1 MTDSSIFLGS
11 GASMTLVPEV
21 DFYFM
26 PIAGTTATVQIEATN
41 AVQFQLVKDMYVGC
55 SLDWYD
61 GGTVYTSS
69 HIITENDHDTFT
81 ITPSLAAATAAADSF
96 VLRAYGAPCPAP
108 SSTNGANDSDSKKGK
123 TRLLADNWLGLIETA
138 SFPNIEVE
146 MKQLN
151 LSLGG
156 SRNFTHQYKGIE
168 TSSGGNLALV
178 CNQVTWL
185 YYALGKCTSLTVDGG
200 VSTSEHPTDYHT
212 GDSAHSLYFHGT
224 SATSH
229 TDEGPFIYRAN
240 SVGGGVDLSNTAA
253 HIVPPLLFTVDS
265 VVGDLDSI
273 TYPVVATGEFI
284 NYTFAETNSSHLPS
298 FALEYSLTK
307 DVTNNLFSNNE
318 DEDEDINFVRIA
330 RGNRVN
336 TLTLTAN
343 ENEEVK
349 MTMDLNTRTV
359 TPIPRTLASPSTGY
373 ESRGGQTSNSGL
385 LNFTTV
391 AGHLEPFFFSDGSL
405 SIYGQSFLKVTN
417 FTLTINNNL
426 QDKRFIGIGSKSI
439 KSGLPAQRTYEIA
452 LTALVTDDTLFK
464 ELLNQDEN
472 NAANQSIDLV
482 FTKDSGETFTLA
494 FDDYFTSANT
504 WTVPDDKGAI
514 TVEATLMPR
523 TLTTCTTTTSWVLQ
537 G

>member
-185 YYALGKCTSLTVDGG
+185 YYALGKCTSLSIPNA
-200 VSTSEHPTDYHT
+200 STSQHPSNYHEGT
-212 GDSAHSLYFHGT
+212 HGGLYYN
-224 SATSH
+224 ATAQI
-229 TDEGPFIYRAN
+229 DEGPFIYRNNAVN
-240 SVGGGVDLSNTAA
+240 GGNHL
-253 HIVPPLLFTVDS
+253 VPPLSFIADNT
-265 VVGDLDSI
+265 VGDLDAVPFDDGQI
-273 TYPVVATGEFI
+273 AATGGLI
-284 NYTFAETNSSHLPS
+284 SYTFDETNGSHLPS

>member
-1 MTDSSIFLGS
+1 MVVENSSIFLGS

-26 PIAGTTATVQIEATN
+26 PVAGTTATVSIEITN

-81 ITPSLAAATAAADSF
+81 ITPSLAANTAVADSF

-108 SSTNGANDSDSKKGK
+108 DSVNDGSGK
-123 TRLLADNWLGLIETA
+123 TRLHADNWLGLIETA

-168 TSSGGNLALV
+168 TASGGNLALV
-178 CNQVTWL
+178 CNHVTWL
-185 YYALGKCTSLTVDGG
+185 YYALGKCTELTVANA
-200 VSTSEHPTDYHT
+200 VTSEHPSSYHVGT
-212 GDSAHSLYFHGT
+212 HGGMYFHNT

-229 TDEGPFIYRAN
+229 IDEGPFIYRAN
-240 SVGGGVDLSNTAA
+240 SVSGATHL
-253 HIVPPLLFTVDS
+253 VPPLLFTADA
-265 VVGDLDSI
+265 VVGDLDAI
-273 TYPVVATGEFI
+273 PTNNGHIVATGGFI
-284 NYTFAETNSSHLPS
+284 TYKFAESNGSHLPS

-307 DVTNNLFSNNE
+307 DVTNNFQT
-318 DEDEDINFVRIA
+318 DQDGDAEDINFVRVA

-349 MTMDLNTRTV
+349 MTMDLNTRAV
-359 TPIPRTLASPSTGY
+359 TKIPQTLASPSTGY
-373 ESRGGQTSNSGL
+373 ESRGGQTVNNDL
-385 LNFTTV
+385 FNFTNEST
-391 AGHLEPFFFSDGSL
+391 HLEPFFFSDGTM
-405 SIYGQSFLKVTN
+405 SIFGQQFLKITN

-426 QDKRFIGIGSKSI
+426 QDKRFIGIGNKAI
-439 KSGLPAQRTYEIA
+439 KEGIPAQRTYEIA
-452 LTALVTDDTLFK
+452 LTAMVTDDLLFT
-464 ELLNQDEN
+464 ELLNQNEN
-472 NAANQSIDLV
+472 NDASQSIDLV
-482 FTKDSGETFTLA
+482 FTKDSGESFTLA
-494 FDDYFTSANT
+494 FDDYFMSANT
-504 WTVPDDKGAI
+504 WTVPDDKGPI

-523 TLTTCTTTTSWVLQ
+523 TLTNCTTVTHWVLQ